1 MRSGITATGVV
12 ATLILSSLPVTSASA
27 SGPQL
32 EKYNYPLAKS
42 STEEKFIEIADKSCK
57 LAIKNGFVLTESGY
71 TTIYPPQPAVA
82 TPSMLAQPSSYATL
96 DSTGKPVS
104 RYYDFMPS
112 VCEPSFLNDQ
122 VPLLKPGMKTTE
134 HRLTKLSATKFA
146 WYSHH
151 GGADLNKTVFTLA
164 KGLIS
169 GWSLWTGSTFKVQYG
184 PLTQQQL
191 AAFDQAGGH

>member
-1 MRSGITATGVV
+1 MRLGITATGVV
-12 ATLILSSLPVTSASA
+12 ATLLFLVPTNAAGA

-32 EKYNYPLAKS
+32 GKYNYPLAQN

-57 LAIKNGFVLTESGY
+57 LAIKNGFVLTEGGY
-71 TTIYPPQPAVA
+71 TTIYPPQPAGA

-112 VCEPSFLNDQ
+112 VCEPTDLNDQ

-146 WYSHH
+146 WYTHH
-151 GGADLNKTVFTLA
+151 GGPDFNKTVFWAA
-164 KGLIS
+164 KGLIT
-169 GWSLWTGSTFKVQYG
+169 GWSLWNGSNFKIQYG
-184 PLTQQQL
+184 PLTQEQK
-191 AAFDQAGGH
+191 AAFDKAAVQ